1 MLVLTGP
8 ACEETMG
15 AGFLVKR
22 VGASAPVGE
31 DHGQADGLEQLGEG
45 ADADV
50 LDWPLLGEQLS
61 EELGEQTTVSFFR
74 YMMKGGE
81 PRQRGVGKLTVGPL
95 VAAKIRPP
103 R

>member
-1 MLVLTGP
+1 
-8 ACEETMG
+8 MG

-31 DHGQADGLEQLGEG
+31 DHGQANGLEQLGES

-50 LDWPLLGEQLS
+50 LDWPLLGEELS
-61 EELGEQTTVSFFR
+61 EELGN
-74 YMMKGGE
+74 
-81 PRQRGVGKLTVGPL
+81 RQRVSDLLSTAIKGKKERTVGPL

>member
-1 MLVLTGP
+1 
-8 ACEETMG
+8 MG

-50 LDWPLLGEQLS
+50 LDWPLLGE
-61 EELGEQTTVSFFR
+61 ELGKEL
-74 YMMKGGE
+74 GN
-81 PRQRGVGKLTVGPL
+81 RQQL
-95 VAAKIRPP
+95 AFWAI
-103 R
+103 